1 MALTN
6 EMKDI
11 GRVLLLMFA
20 LGLLLVILG
29 KPISEG
35 FASGGSARCGVDLA
49 PCDAGLKCINGFC
62 AQTEPKAAYDKE
74 PVRLAPQGILS
85 PLPYF

>member
-1 MALTN
+1 MALTS

-11 GRVLLLMFA
+11 GQVLILMLI
-20 LGLLLVILG
+20 LGLLLVFLR
-29 KPISEG
+29 KPLSEG
-35 FASGGSARCGVDLA
+35 FASGGSARCGVDLG

-62 AQTEPKAAYDKE
+62 AKTEPKAAYDKE
-74 PVRLAPQGILS
+74 PVPLAPQGVLS

>member
-11 GRVLLLMFA
+11 CRVLLLMFV

-29 KPISEG
+29 KPICEG
-35 FASGGSARCGVDLA
+35 FASGGSTRCGVDLE
-49 PCDAGLKCINGFC
+49 PCGAGLKCINGFC
-62 AQTEPKAAYDKE
+62 AKTEPKAAYDKE
-74 PVRLAPQGILS
+74 PVPLAPQGVLS